1 MTIAAI
7 TAVAAQQPAS
17 PAAPQQQ
24 VPPTTAPVA
33 QPLPGA
39 AVPPVAASPADPVAR
54 TFTGACGLLLHPV
67 RPDRV
72 QDFEN
77 FLAYVRDALAK
88 SANPRVRSQAEGW
101 RFLKAA
107 ESGPNGVALYVFL
120 IDPAVPGADYSLGPI
135 LAEVYSDPNQ
145 LSEIWALYTGSV
157 TSGGTLLN
165 FSPIEMKAP
174 APILAPPVNP
184 PAAGQ
189 APGAAAP
196 PVTPPSTA
204 PDAAA
209 RPVTPTAS
217 PRC

>member
-1 MTIAAI
+1 MSG
-7 TAVAAQQPAS
+7 VPAD
-17 PAAPQQQ
+17 
-24 VPPTTAPVA
+24 
-33 QPLPGA
+33 PGA
-39 AVPPVAASPADPVAR
+39 PRYPLAARALRGAVPVAARPGRGNAAQASAVPQVVAAR
-54 TFTGACGLLLHPV
+54 A
-67 RPDRV
+67 
-72 QDFEN
+72 
-77 FLAYVRDALAK
+77 
-88 SANPRVRSQAEGW
+88 PRNW
-101 RFLKAA
+101 
-107 ESGPNGVALYVFL
+107 ALYVFL